1 MARAICFSLHTTT
14 TRHKTHLQK
23 EVFLRCTFSNTQ
35 QRFLGV
41 LLRVSVCVCGSD
53 FVFFCLCFCVACFML
68 FFTFVVLCLMVL
80 EIDLFFLC
88 FCCFFLLSRW
98 YFIPFYPFQPK
109 FCCFLSLSTVFISIF
124 FPHLAS
130 CDRERITVLLYSCP
144 TFQNLS
150 IFILFSKL
158 LHPPAI
164 PFPLPATTFRVV
176 LSFSACVCGC
186 MYVCVILCGPSPP
199 TPP

>member
-1 MARAICFSLHTTT
+1 MFLCCVFYAFLHFCCF
-14 TRHKTHLQK
+14 
-23 EVFLRCTFSNTQ
+23 VFDGSRDRL
-35 QRFLGV
+35 V
-41 LLRVSVCVCGSD
+41 LLV
-53 FVFFCLCFCVACFML
+53 
-68 FFTFVVLCLMVL
+68 
-80 EIDLFFLC
+80 

-150 IFILFSKL
+150 IFILFFQTSSSSRY
-158 LHPPAI
+158 PPFHSPRPTAR
-164 PFPLPATTFRVV
+164 TFRVV

>member
-1 MARAICFSLHTTT
+1 M
-14 TRHKTHLQK
+14 
-23 EVFLRCTFSNTQ
+23 
-35 QRFLGV
+35 
-41 LLRVSVCVCGSD
+41 CGSD

-68 FFTFVVLCLMVL
+68 FFTFVVLCLMVE

-150 IFILFSKL
+150 IFILFFQTSSSSRY
-158 LHPPAI
+158 PPFHSPRPTAR
-164 PFPLPATTFRVV
+164 TFRVV